1 MRTDQIALQ
10 LYTVRRLMATDLPG
24 TLAAVANAGYRAV
37 ELAGLP
43 ATPPAELS
51 RLLGGAG
58 LQVVASHESVD
69 ALRQDA
75 AGVAERLS
83 ALDCPR
89 AVVPWMPEQDR
100 KTADD
105 VRRFAAELATFA
117 EAFGDRGIRLGYH
130 NHAFEFGRLDGTTI
144 WDLLLGA
151 LPAAVEIELDV
162 HWVAAGGRDPVAE
175 IQGVG
180 DRVRLLHMK
189 DRTGSRAAGRP
200 ARGGDPAVSGDRRG
214 GSRRRRRVVR
224 RRAGRATS
232 PPRRHR
238 QRTAISRDPGR
249 PQPMTVAFA
258 WMSPA
263 PASASSAGSSV
274 THADRIGRSHHGVG
288 AIVNRSSP
296 RRTLS

>member
-10 LYTVRRLMATDLPG
+10 LYTVRRLAATDLPG
-24 TLAAVANAGYRAV
+24 TLAAVANAGYSAV

-58 LQVVASHESVD
+58 LQVVASHESID

-117 EAFGDRGIRLGYH
+117 EAFGDGGIRLGYH
-130 NHAFEFGRLDGTTI
+130 NHAFEFGQLAGRTI

-175 IQGVG
+175 IRAVG

-189 DRTGSRAAGRP
+189 DRTAGPEPRDAPPGEGTLPFPAIVEAARAAGVEWYVVEQDEPRHP
-200 ARGGDPAVSGDRRG
+200 LEDIASGRRYLETLAAL
-214 GSRRRRRVVR
+214 SR
-224 RRAGRATS
+224 
-232 PPRRHR
+232 
-238 QRTAISRDPGR
+238 
-249 PQPMTVAFA
+249 
-258 WMSPA
+258 
-263 PASASSAGSSV
+263 
-274 THADRIGRSHHGVG
+274 
-288 AIVNRSSP
+288 
-296 RRTLS
+296 